1 VVNQSSGQTPKD
13 TEDTKNE
20 PAKASVAAQTRRK
33 LSYLIGAALL
43 LAVGF
48 IAFDNFGSG
57 VPGEAGPAGQDASG
71 SLDALAERYVK
82 LVLAVG
88 QHDAGYVDA
97 YYGPGAWAA
106 EAEAAGTGRQLVEL
120 KSEAEALGASIAEL
134 DLTAAE
140 ALVQARATFLAKQ
153 LIAVA
158 ARIAMLQGE
167 SMTFDEE
174 TQALYDAVSP
184 GASEEE
190 LDAVLAELDA
200 LIPGQGPLAER
211 YVAFRN
217 QFVIPPGR
225 LDDVFQAAIA
235 ACRKRTKRYLELP
248 EGESF
253 TTAYVTDKSWSAYNW
268 YKGDAFSLIEV
279 NTDLPI
285 FINRAVDLG
294 CHEGY
299 PGHHVFN
306 ALLEHRFVRELGWVE
321 YSIYPLYSPQSL
333 LAEGTANYGIQMAFP
348 GDERI
353 NFERDVLY
361 PMAGIDPALAPELE
375 KAQKLLRKMRY
386 ARTEGA
392 RRYLDG
398 EISREEAI
406 EWVARYGLVSKAR
419 AEQRTR
425 FTEEYRG
432 YVINYTL
439 GADLARAYVE
449 RNAGE
454 DAASRW
460 AAYEVLLSTPLTA
473 SALAKID

>member
-1 VVNQSSGQTPKD
+1 MGHIYEELK
-13 TEDTKNE
+13 
-20 PAKASVAAQTRRK
+20 RHK
-33 LSYLIGAALL
+33 LNYLIGAALVL
-43 LAVGF
+43 GLGYFVWDQ
-48 IAFDNFGSG
+48 FDSG
-57 VPGEAGPAGQDASG
+57 LPGDGGAARKDVSEVLNGV
-71 SLDALAERYVK
+71 AEGYVK

-88 QHDAGYVDA
+88 QHDGGYVDA
-97 YYGPGAWAA
+97 YYGPGEWAA
-106 EAEAAGTGRQLVEL
+106 EAEAAGTGRQLPGL
-120 KSEAEALGASIAEL
+120 RSEAEALKARIAEL
-134 DLTAAE
+134 DLAAAE
-140 ALVQARATFLAKQ
+140 DLVQARATFLTKQ

-158 ARIAMLQGE
+158 ARIAMLEGE
-167 SMTFDEE
+167 RLSFDEE

-184 GASEEE
+184 GATKEE
-190 LDAVLAELDA
+190 LDAVLSELDA

-217 QFVIPPGR
+217 QFVIPTER
-225 LDDVFQAAIA
+225 VDDVFQAAIA
-235 ACRKRTKRYLELP
+235 ACRERTQRYLELP
-248 EGESF
+248 AGESF
-253 TTAYVTDKSWSAYNW
+253 TTSYVTGKSWSAYNW

-285 FINRAVDLG
+285 HIDRAVDLG

-306 ALLEHRFVRELGWVE
+306 ALLERRFVRQLGWMEFSV
-321 YSIYPLYSPQSL
+321 YALYSPQSL
-333 LAEGTANYGIQMAFP
+333 LAEGTANYGIEMAFP

-361 PMAGIDPALAPELE
+361 PIAGIDPALAAELAI
-375 KAQKLLRKMRY
+375 AQKLLRKMRY

-398 EISREEAI
+398 EISRQEAI
-406 EWVARYGLVSKAR
+406 EWVTRYRLVSTAR
-419 AEQRTR
+419 AEQRVR
-425 FTEEYRG
+425 FFEDYRG

-439 GADLARAYVE
+439 GADLVRAYVE
-449 RNAGE
+449 RNAGD

-473 SALAKID
+473 SALGQVD